1 MPRRII
7 DRGDERWEV
16 TESGRRSQFTKDE
29 FSLVFTR
36 RHGGPVEQRIAR
48 YSPGGAKSR
57 ELALARL
64 GDDELRQL
72 LGRSQPSWTAPET
85 GYRR

>member
-1 MPRRII
+1 MPRRLI

-16 TESGRRSQFTKDE
+16 AESGRRSQFTKDE

-36 RHGGPVEQRIAR
+36 LGGGTAEQRIAR
-48 YSPGGAKSR
+48 YSPKGAKSR
-57 ELALARL
+57 ELSLARL
-64 GDDELRQL
+64 GDDDLLEL

>member
-1 MPRRII
+1 LI

-16 TESGRRSQFTKDE
+16 AESGRRSQFTKDE

-36 RHGGPVEQRIAR
+36 LGGRTAEQRIAR
-48 YSPGGAKSR
+48 YSPQGAKSR
-57 ELALARL
+57 ELSLSRL
-64 GDDELRQL
+64 GDDQL
-72 LGRSQPSWTAPET
+72 LELLARSQPSWTAPET

>member
-1 MPRRII
+1 MPRRLI
-7 DRGDERWEV
+7 DRGAEQWEV
-16 TESGRRSQFTKDE
+16 AVSGRRTQYTKDE

-36 RHGGPVEQRIAR
+36 IAGGPVEQRVAR
-48 YSPGGAKSR
+48 YSPLGPKSR
-57 ELALARL
+57 ELSLARL
-64 GDDELRQL
+64 VDAELREL

>member
-1 MPRRII
+1 
-7 DRGDERWEV
+7 V
-16 TESGRRSQFTKDE
+16 AESGRRSQFTKDE

-36 RHGGPVEQRIAR
+36 SHGGPAEQRIAR
-48 YSPGGAKSR
+48 YSPRGVKSR

-64 GDDELRQL
+64 GDDELREL
-72 LGRSQPSWTAPET
+72 LGRSQPSWTAPEA

>member
-1 MPRRII
+1 MPRRLIE
-7 DRGDERWEV
+7 RGDERWEV
-16 TESGRRSQFTKDE
+16 AESGRRSQFTKDE

-36 RHGGPVEQRIAR
+36 LGGGTAEQRIAR
-48 YSPGGAKSR
+48 YSPTGAKSR
-57 ELALARL
+57 ELSLARL
-64 GDDELRQL
+64 GDGELLEL